1 MNDQNESITNAETNP
16 IVESVPVSQEGNSIS
31 GYVKQEVVS
40 QIVEMGF
47 SKNVAEKACFFTQSN
62 LENAINW
69 IEEHQQDADFE
80 EELRV
85 VGQEENK
92 PQLTEEEVKQ
102 KAKELQ
108 ELARKRYVQ
117 KQKELEEEQE
127 RNRIRLSKNKFYN
140 IISFFS

>member
-1 MNDQNESITNAETNP
+1 MNDQNESITNAETNHV
-16 IVESVPVSQEGNSIS
+16 VESVPVSQEGNSIS

-127 RNRIRLSKNKFYN
+127 RNRIRLSNN

>member
-1 MNDQNESITNAETNP
+1 MNDQNLSLTNPETNSM
-16 IVESVPVSQEGNSIS
+16 VENVPVPQEGNSIS

-69 IEEHQQDADFE
+69 IEEHQKDADFE

-92 PQLTEEEVKQ
+92 AQLTEEEIKQ

-127 RNRIRLSKNKFYN
+127 RNRIRISKNKFYN
-140 IISFFS
+140 IISFF